1 MAIRIG
7 INGFGRIGRQFFNL
21 TLDSPEIEVVGAND
35 LVDEELLAH
44 LLKYDSTYGRFDI
57 DFKVGDDRFEFP
69 NGYSVRLFKE
79 KDPAL
84 LPWGDLGVDVVLES
98 TGHFRDGEMAAKH
111 IEGGA
116 KRVLISAPGKN
127 VDGTFVMG
135 VNHNDYDPAK
145 HRIISNA
152 SCTTNCLAPVVKVL
166 DEHFGIEY
174 ALMTTIHS
182 YTNDQVV
189 LDAPHKDWRR
199 ARSAALNLIPTKT
212 GAAAAIGLVM
222 PHLAG
227 KIDGFAIRVPTPTVS
242 IVDLS
247 VVLKQDAD
255 TDAVNR
261 SMLNAS
267 ENELKGILGYSVDQC
282 VSMDF
287 KQDPR
292 SSIFDPAYTKCSGPR
307 FVKVLSWYDNE
318 WGYSARCVDLIKH
331 MMS

>member
-199 ARSAALNLIPTKT
+199 ARSAGLNLIPTKT

-222 PHLAG
+222 PHLEG

-247 VVLKQDAD
+247 AVLKKDAD

>member
-145 HRIISNA
+145 HRIVSNA

-199 ARSAALNLIPTKT
+199 ARSAGLNLIPTKT
-212 GAAAAIGLVM
+212 GAAAAIGLVL

-227 KIDGFAIRVPTPTVS
+227 KIDGFAVRVPTPTVS

-247 VVLKQDAD
+247 AVLKKDAD

-292 SSIFDPAYTKCSGPR
+292 SSIFDPAYTKFSGPR